1 MKIVLTGATGF
12 VGRALLPRLAANHE
26 VISLARQPR
35 PGEVP
40 ADVEWIELDL
50 GRPLDSSALPARTDA
65 VIHLAQS
72 KRYRDFPEGA
82 QDVFAVNV
90 SSTFALLEYARS
102 AGASKFVFAS
112 TGGVYGSSD
121 RPLSET
127 DRLNPLNFYISSKYS
142 AESFVASYRP
152 LFQTIV
158 FRFFFVYGPG
168 QQAMMVP
175 SLLQRVLDGELITIQ
190 GDPGIRTNPIYVE
203 DAAAVF
209 EPALALDASDL
220 FNIAGDEVVTIRG
233 LVERMEQASGRTTT
247 IASAPGDLGG
257 DLVGDNTRMKEVL
270 GVTPATRLLD
280 GLRSMI

>member
-1 MKIVLTGATGF
+1 
-12 VGRALLPRLAANHE
+12 
-26 VISLARQPR
+26 
-35 PGEVP
+35 
-40 ADVEWIELDL
+40 
-50 GRPLDSSALPARTDA
+50 
-65 VIHLAQS
+65 
-72 KRYRDFPEGA
+72 
-82 QDVFAVNV
+82 
-90 SSTFALLEYARS
+90 
-102 AGASKFVFAS
+102 
-112 TGGVYGSSD
+112 
-121 RPLSET
+121 
-127 DRLNPLNFYISSKYS
+127 
-142 AESFVASYRP
+142 

-233 LVERMEQASGRTTT
+233 LVELMEQASGRSTT